1 MRRAQHVCAGCPVAE
16 LCLWSALVHDDPA
29 YRYGVFGGL
38 LPHQRSQLA
47 ALCQPRRA
55 AELLELELAWWTRV
69 AA

>member
-1 MRRAQHVCAGCPVAE
+1 MRWAQHVCARCPVAE
-16 LCLWSALVHDDPA
+16 LCLWSALVVEDPV
-29 YRYGVFGGL
+29 YRYGVYGGL
-38 LPHQRSQLA
+38 LPHQRHQLA